1 MKKRSI
7 SYKGTVLSAIL
18 GGAFFTV
25 PYLFLEIPI
34 LYSLGMAVVAFG
46 AGNLLF
52 SEPENKIIDI
62 SNEPKKNINDILD
75 LARKQNAQIYA
86 VMNKVEDDKL
96 IDDLKEVHE
105 TVTKIIDTI
114 EKNPEKL
121 DKAQTFFNYYLPV
134 TLKIMIKYDDIE
146 NQELIS
152 DESKKIMDSTE
163 DMISKISKSFKMQLA
178 SLYESDIIDTDAE
191 IKVFNSMLNSDGFNP
206 NDDFDL
212 K

>member
-1 MKKRSI
+1 MKKRNI

-52 SEPENKIIDI
+52 SENENKINTN
-62 SNEPKKNINDILD
+62 NEPQKNINDILD

-86 VMNKVEDDKL
+86 IMNKVEDDKL
-96 IDDLKEVHE
+96 VDDLKEVPE
-105 TVTKIIDTI
+105 TVKKIIDTV
-114 EKNPEKL
+114 EKNPKKL
-121 DKAQTFFNYYLPV
+121 DKAQTFFSYYLPV

>member
-1 MKKRSI
+1 MKKRNI

-52 SEPENKIIDI
+52 SENENKINMN
-62 SNEPKKNINDILD
+62 NEPQKNINDILD

-86 VMNKVEDDKL
+86 IMNKVEDDKL
-96 IDDLKEVHE
+96 VDDLKEVHE
-105 TVTKIIDTI
+105 TVKKIIDTV
-114 EKNPEKL
+114 EKNPKKL
-121 DKAQTFFNYYLPV
+121 DKAQTFFSYYLPV

-178 SLYESDIIDTDAE
+178 SLYE
-191 IKVFNSMLNSDGFNP
+191 
-206 NDDFDL
+206 
-212 K
+212 

>member
-1 MKKRSI
+1 MKKRNI

-52 SEPENKIIDI
+52 SENENKINTN
-62 SNEPKKNINDILD
+62 NEPQKNINDILD

-86 VMNKVEDDKL
+86 IMNKVEDDKL
-96 IDDLKEVHE
+96 VDDLKEVHE
-105 TVTKIIDTI
+105 TVKKIIKKKK
-114 EKNPEKL
+114 KNPKKL
-121 DKAQTFFNYYLPV
+121 DKAQTFFSYYLPV

>member
-1 MKKRSI
+1 MSHKK
-7 SYKGTVLSAIL
+7 IL
-18 GGAFFTV
+18 K
-25 PYLFLEIPI
+25 YLEKINSSSKQL
-34 LYSLGMAVVAFG
+34 L
-46 AGNLLF
+46 NL
-52 SEPENKIIDI
+52 
-62 SNEPKKNINDILD
+62 INDILD

-86 VMNKVEDDKL
+86 IMNKVEDDKL
-96 IDDLKEVHE
+96 VDDLKEVHE
-105 TVTKIIDTI
+105 TVKKIIDTV
-114 EKNPEKL
+114 EKNPKKL
-121 DKAQTFFNYYLPV
+121 DKAQTFFSYYLPV

>member
-1 MKKRSI
+1 MKKRNI
-7 SYKGTVLSAIL
+7 GYKGTVLSAIL

-52 SEPENKIIDI
+52 SEPEKKINI
-62 SNEPKKNINDILD
+62 NENPEKNIHDILK

-86 VMNKVEDDKL
+86 IMNKVEDDKL
-96 IDDLKEVHE
+96 VEDLNEVHE
-105 TVTKIIDTI
+105 TVTKIIDTV

-134 TLKIMIKYDDIE
+134 TLKIMVKYDDIE
-146 NQELIS
+146 NQELVS
-152 DESKKIMDSTE
+152 GESKKFMDSTE
-163 DMISKISKSFKMQLA
+163 DMISKISKSFKMQLS
-178 SLYESDIIDTDAE
+178 SLYEADIIDTDAE